1 MKERFINPL
10 PIVFFDSQRS
20 LLTKLLLPDSFGS
33 VEGSSCDW
41 IEFQI
46 LVEGAPRLSRIRKS
60 LLLMMNSEEV
70 EGWHKDD

>member
-10 PIVFFDSQRS
+10 PVVFFNSQHS

-33 VEGSSCDW
+33 VKGSSCDW

-46 LVEGAPRLSRIRKS
+46 LVEGAPRLSSIRKS